1 MARARNA
8 CTQRCLAF
16 IRDEAPLVVHFY
28 AETTLPLLLRDTHY
42 RNQFETG
49 SSGGT
54 LDAYSR
60 CGRALTADACASV
73 LLRPE
78 QQRGL

>member
-1 MARARNA
+1 MVH
-8 CTQRCLAF
+8 LY
-16 IRDEAPLVVHFY
+16 AP
-28 AETTLPLLLRDTHY
+28 TTLPLLLRDTHY

-60 CGRALTADACASV
+60 CGRALTADGRQPAAACDSV
-73 LLRPE
+73 LLRPAL
-78 QQRGL
+78 RGL